1 MTQEEIKNISLFLA
15 GVMVVANNTPE
26 SIEKALLNEF
36 GTTPDVEVSLLARA
50 AQEIEFLRNKSS
62 VLTTKVETFEK
73 CYEMA
78 TGIKSKDRY
87 PDGLVSNYN
96 VLHELKDK
104 IQSFSL
110 SEKGTG
116 IPPLR

>member
-1 MTQEEIKNISLFLA
+1 MARLPGKTGMQYDFKRRNNFQMNYNDVISLGWQMNAVKL
-15 GVMVVANNTPE
+15 V
-26 SIEKALLNEF
+26 
-36 GTTPDVEVSLLARA
+36 
-50 AQEIEFLRNKSS
+50 
-62 VLTTKVETFEK
+62 
-73 CYEMA
+73 
-78 TGIKSKDRY
+78 KSKDRY